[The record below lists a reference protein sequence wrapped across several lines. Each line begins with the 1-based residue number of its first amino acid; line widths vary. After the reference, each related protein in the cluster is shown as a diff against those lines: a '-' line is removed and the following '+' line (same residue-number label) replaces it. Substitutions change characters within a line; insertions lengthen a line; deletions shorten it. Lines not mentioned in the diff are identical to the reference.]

1 MLLDMASDLLGRQ
14 IQLLTQMKIQ
24 LNELFITQPACTAT
38 IAHAQEFSDATF
50 LIPLEIA
57 PDGIWVNQ
65 QRFRY
70 MLSSP
75 TTAEQDDRLKAV
87 GVPLFSS
94 LAVFSAQPNQS
105 ARR

>member
-14 IQLLTQMKIQ
+14 IQLLTQMKNQ
-24 LNELFITQPACTAT
+24 LNELFITQPACAAA

-57 PDGIWVNQ
+57 PHGIGVNQ

-75 TTAEQDDRLKAV
+75 TTAKQEKS
-87 GVPLFSS
+87 VPLFSC
-94 LAVFSAQPNQS
+94 LAVFSAQPNQF